1 MELRKFA
8 AAALAIFLGLS
19 TAALANG
26 AVSEFPAGGVVFKP
40 EKQIAILRED
50 LDVSLDRIH
59 VHYVFQSSANMPLT
73 RTIGFPLAKV
83 PQDDSPDGFEEANRN
98 YMAFEVRV
106 NGKPLSPKLHEYG
119 WFGGR
124 NITSDLQR
132 LGVPVFAATVD
143 QFKALAHL
151 PKATVD
157 ELKARKLVQA
167 EENGAWLVPQWLY
180 QSVYEWTQT
189 FAPGKT
195 KVDISYKPRF
205 GAGNEYDAYYP
216 GGSKAQYYCLDAATR
231 QKIVKLKADGQ
242 LPEPMTVGYIL
253 KTARNW
259 RGPIGAFHLTVADKN
274 AFASF
279 CPPDG
284 LKAGG
289 NGKTWHA
296 TNFVPKQDLSIVFY
310 YREPHQ

>member
-1 MELRKFA
+1 
-8 AAALAIFLGLS
+8 
-19 TAALANG
+19 
-26 AVSEFPAGGVVFKP
+26 
-40 EKQIAILRED
+40 
-50 LDVSLDRIH
+50 
-59 VHYVFQSSANMPLT
+59 MPLT

-124 NITSDLQR
+124 NITADLQR
-132 LGVPVFAATVD
+132 LNVPAFAATPD
-143 QFKALAHL
+143 MFKVLARL

-157 ELKARKLVQA
+157 KLKARKLVTA

-180 QSVYEWTQT
+180 QSVYEWTQD

-195 KVDISYKPRF
+195 EVDIAYKPRF
-205 GAGNEYDAYYP
+205 GAGNDYHAYYP
-216 GGSKAQYYCLDAATR
+216 GGTKAKHYCLDAVAK
-231 QKIVKLKADGQ
+231 QKIAQLKADGHA
-242 LPEPMTVGYIL
+242 PEPLTVGYIL

-259 RGPIGAFHLTVADKN
+259 RGPIGAFRLTVADKN
-274 AFASF
+274 SFASF
-279 CPPDG
+279 CPPEG

-289 NGKTWHA
+289 DGKTWHV

-310 YREPHQ
+310 HREPRP